1 MPLFG
6 LPGLPGLPDGT
17 RVHHSL
23 HEQIH
28 DGVELDVGGDLPG
41 MAPGSSKIGVASAG
55 RPVNN
60 NTIAFT
66 TTSMW
71 GRARLGAQASS
82 EAARRR
88 SGAPKD
94 DPLVTNTGLPAV
106 LRDDR
111 AKCGTPC
118 NTRGKNRASV
128 IGGS

>member
-71 GRARLGAQASS
+71 GVPDWGLRLHQRLLGGGRVPQKTILWLRTPGCQRSFVTTARNAERPAIL
-82 EAARRR
+82 AARTERQ
-88 SGAPKD
+88 
-94 DPLVTNTGLPAV
+94 
-106 LRDDR
+106 
-111 AKCGTPC
+111 
-118 NTRGKNRASV
+118 
-128 IGGS
+128 